1 MDMLRAASDRISM
14 KLEAAEAAD
23 DGADDDNA
31 GDGDD
36 DDDNAGDG
44 DAKKANKKKK
54 GKKGKKKKQVKLSA
68 EQVAAAENKLE
79 RILGA
84 IATLEADEE
93 LRTTRANTILTG
105 LGFTATSRHQ
115 PTKELSGGWRM
126 RVSLAC
132 ALFSRPELLLGDEIV
147 NHLVKA
153 KERTTVAWYGGRR
166 Y

>member
-1 MDMLRAASDRISM
+1 MDMLRAASDRISI

-31 GDGDD
+31 GDGEG
-36 DDDNAGDG
+36 DDDNAGDD

-54 GKKGKKKKQVKLSA
+54 GKKGKKKQVKLSA

-153 KERTTVAWYGGRR
+153 KERTTVVRYGGRR